1 MKLEG
6 MTAKDL
12 RLLRERIDAVIVR
25 KQQEAKAALRQQ
37 FSEMAFQADIDIR
50 ELFGTRKTTGKS
62 SAKWRDPK
70 TGVVW
75 SGRGRHPHN
84 FDKERAERIG
94 S

>member
-37 FSEMAFQADIDIR
+37 FAEMAFQADIDIK
-50 ELFGTRKTTGKS
+50 ELFGTRKTTGRP

-70 TGVVW
+70 TGVLW
-75 SGRGRHPHN
+75 SGRGRRPDNYDHA
-84 FDKERAERIG
+84 RAEMIG
-94 S
+94 